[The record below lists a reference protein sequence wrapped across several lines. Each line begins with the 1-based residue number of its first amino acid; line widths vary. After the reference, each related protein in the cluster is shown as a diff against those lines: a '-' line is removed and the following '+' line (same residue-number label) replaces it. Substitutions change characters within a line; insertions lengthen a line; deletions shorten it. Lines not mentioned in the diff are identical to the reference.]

1 VTVVKQWLQKSY
13 SEALLQTRII
23 NYLYPVNR
31 ILVQQVLQLLSM
43 PFTFSHPAI
52 VLPLYGLVRRW
63 VSLTGLVIGSIV
75 PDFEY
80 FIRMKTPSIYSHT
93 MLGLLTFNLPVGL
106 LLCFLFHNVVRNS
119 LFSHLPYVLNCRLS
133 NFKRFNWNK
142 YFRKNWHII
151 IISILIGAF
160 SHLFWDKF
168 VHENGYVPKLFN
180 FFGKEADMYDIEMTE
195 YKTLH
200 VLSSVFGGIIVLFA
214 IFQLPVSDRIRRPL
228 YFKYW
233 VYIAVI
239 MAAVMA
245 LRIYTGLRLVD
256 YREVMINAISSLLIG
271 ILLTSLF
278 LRRDYY

>member
-1 VTVVKQWLQKSY
+1 
-13 SEALLQTRII
+13 
-23 NYLYPVNR
+23 
-31 ILVQQVLQLLSM
+31 M

-52 VLPLYGLVRRW
+52 VLPLYKLVGRW
-63 VSLTGLVIGSIV
+63 VSLTGIVVGSIV

-106 LLCFLFHNVVRNS
+106 LLCFLFHNIVRNC
-119 LFSHLPYVLNCRLS
+119 LFSNLPYHLSSRLA
-133 NFKRFNWNK
+133 NFKRFNWIK
-142 YFRKNWHII
+142 YFFKNWHIV

-168 VHENGYVPKLFN
+168 VHENGYLPKLFN
-180 FFGKEADMYDIEMTE
+180 FFGKNGDMYDIEMTE

-200 VLSSVFGGIIVLFA
+200 ELSSAIGGIIVLYA
-214 IFQLPVSDRIRRPL
+214 IFQLPVTDRIKRPF

-233 VYIAVI
+233 IYIAII

-245 LRIYTGLRLVD
+245 LRFYTGLRLID
-256 YREVMINAISSLLIG
+256 YREVIISAISSLLIG
-271 ILLTSLF
+271 ILTTSLF